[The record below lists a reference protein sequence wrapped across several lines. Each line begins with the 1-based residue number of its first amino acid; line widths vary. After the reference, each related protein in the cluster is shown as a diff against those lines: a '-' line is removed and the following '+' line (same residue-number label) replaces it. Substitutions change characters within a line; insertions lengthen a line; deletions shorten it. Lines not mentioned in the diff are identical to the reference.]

1 MRYSGCNFRTHP
13 GQTHEKSKFKD
24 GIMTDYPGNQPPQG
38 YPPPPYP
45 PQQQYPP
52 PYPPGY
58 YPPPKKGPS
67 ALKIVLIIV
76 GILVG
81 LGIIGAAIAGYGV
94 YRLAKSGN
102 LTSSNQPVTASE
114 LGVALYPGAEQQAN
128 VHATVLGKD
137 VLTATFLTSDSKD
150 QVVAFYQNAL
160 GSSAQ
165 ASSSV
170 NGESFMLDK
179 GAGESIIVTVSQSAL
194 RDQGKTQIVVVHTTK
209 AGAEA
214 TPASPAAPSPA
225 SQGASSN

>member
-1 MRYSGCNFRTHP
+1 
-13 GQTHEKSKFKD
+13 
-24 GIMTDYPGNQPPQG
+24 MTDYPGNQPPQG
-38 YPPPPYP
+38 YPPQQYP
-45 PQQQYPP
+45 PQQYPPQQSPP

-81 LGIIGAAIAGYGV
+81 LGIIGVGIAGYGV

-102 LTSSNQPVTASE
+102 LTSSNQPVTAGD

-128 VHATVLGKD
+128 LHATVLGKN

-160 GSSAQ
+160 GPSAQ
-165 ASSSV
+165 ASSST

-179 GAGESIIVTVSQSAL
+179 GAGESVIVTVSQSAL

-209 AGAEA
+209 AEAGA
-214 TPASPAAPSPA
+214 TPATPATPTPAA
-225 SQGASSN
+225 QGASTN

>member
-1 MRYSGCNFRTHP
+1 
-13 GQTHEKSKFKD
+13 
-24 GIMTDYPGNQPPQG
+24 MTDYPGNQPPQG
-38 YPPPPYP
+38 YPPQQYP
-45 PQQQYPP
+45 PQQYPP
-52 PYPPGY
+52 GYPPGY

-76 GILVG
+76 GVLVG
-81 LGIIGAAIAGYGV
+81 LGIIGVAIAGYGV

-137 VLTATFLTSDSKD
+137 VLTATFLTTDAKD
-150 QVVAFYQNAL
+150 QVIAFYQNAL
-160 GSSAQ
+160 GANVQ
-165 ASSSV
+165 ASSST

-179 GAGESIIVTVSQSAL
+179 GNGESVIVTVSQSAL

-209 AGAEA
+209 ADAGA
-214 TPASPAAPSPA
+214 TPPAQTPENQAPANPTPATPGGQTPA
-225 SQGASSN
+225 SQGATTN